1 MRVRV
6 ELRRNAGRFIARFR
20 KTEGFTGDL
29 MTSRK
34 EVWDRQIPYLT
45 ISLEPRQGYPNERL
59 PGPELFE
66 ARVTEVTG
74 EAIRFMGW
82 EITKDLCWCVQEWDC
97 EILPPRRNQAA
108 D

>member
-6 ELRRNAGRFIARFR
+6 ELRRDAGRFIARFR

-29 MTSRK
+29 VTMRK
-34 EVWDRQIPYLT
+34 MVWDRQVPYLT
-45 ISLEPRQGYPNERL
+45 INVEPRQGYPSVRL

-74 EAIRFMGW
+74 EVIRFMGW
-82 EITKDLCWCVQEWDC
+82 EITPELCWCVQEWDC
-97 EILPPRRNQAA
+97 TVLDIYRREP
-108 D
+108 